1 MSDVKLYTKCD
12 NIIEDCELLDSTEQ
26 YNDLITTAL
35 RTREGIDLGSPSE
48 TDILFLTKA
57 ASKSIE
63 QGNLIIEN
71 NYLHLTRKGLFI
83 SDAVMVEL
91 IR

>member
-1 MSDVKLYTKCD
+1 MSDVKLYIKGD
-12 NIIEDCELLDSTEQ
+12 NIIEDCELLDVTEQ

-35 RTREGIDLGSPSE
+35 RTREGIDLGTLSE
-48 TDILFLTKA
+48 TDFHYLTKA

-71 NYLHLTRKGLFI
+71 NHLHLTRKGLFI

-91 IR
+91 IK